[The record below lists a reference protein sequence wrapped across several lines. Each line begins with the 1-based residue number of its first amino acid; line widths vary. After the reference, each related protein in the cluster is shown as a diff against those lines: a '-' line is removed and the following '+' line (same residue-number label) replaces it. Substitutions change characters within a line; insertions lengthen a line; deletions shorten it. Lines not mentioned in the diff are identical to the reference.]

1 MTATGA
7 NPGRMDGDGSS
18 LRRGVRLAAVALLLA
33 GFAGPASLRA
43 QQVENGA
50 APQAD
55 ERDAAAEGGHDDQAE
70 RESEEPAA
78 HVDEEIVVTGSRAR
92 ERSVTKS
99 MVPVDV
105 ISAEHVAHQGETNL
119 DQLLRTV
126 VPSLNIS
133 AISGD
138 AATIVRP
145 TNLRGLAPDHTLVLV
160 NGKRRHRGAVILWS
174 RIGVSHG
181 AQGPDLS
188 AIPAI
193 ALRQVEVLRDGA
205 SAQYGSDAIAGIMNF
220 LLSDARSGGSFEV
233 LTGLYD
239 AGDGESVTVAGNVG
253 LPWGET
259 GFANVSLEYG
269 GSNPTNR
276 SMQRADALALVAA
289 GNTHVADPAQRW
301 GKAEVD
307 DDVKLWINFGR
318 PLGSG
323 GATQFYGWANH
334 ADRNVTARNFFF
346 RNPNTRDAVYSGD
359 GGATLLIG
367 DALDAADGTPD
378 GSAGCPVVAVTD
390 ALPDQDALG
399 RVFDDPN
406 CFSFQELFPG
416 GFQPVFGGDRV
427 DSSLVLGVR
436 GFTASGTGWDVSVSA
451 GRNEIDFLLFD
462 SVNASLGPLSPT
474 SFKPGLYG
482 QRDVSANLDL
492 LRQLGERLHLAGGLE
507 WREERFEIGLGDPD
521 SWRIGP
527 YARQGFSSG
536 SNGFPGFSSVAAGAW
551 TRSNAAVYGDLE
563 YGPPDESW
571 NLGLAVRLEDYEDFG
586 STLNGKIAGRRQVSE
601 ALALRASA
609 STGFRAPTPGQQN
622 AFNVSTQWD
631 PERFE
636 LVNNGTIPPASRV
649 AELRG
654 GKALDAEKSVNLAAG
669 AILERGPLTL
679 TADLFRVDVSDRLG
693 VTGLFALQPFEVEQ
707 LLAEGITSAANITN
721 FRFFANDFETRTE
734 GLDLVVTWRPPQ
746 AGGHTTLDLA
756 LNVTSTEVVDF
767 NPLTLDRRRIRELE
781 EALPGLRW
789 NATLHHELGRHTS
802 ARRPVEVLARLGYY
816 DGWHDP
822 FIALDF
828 GGAYLLDVEVG
839 IPLPGGARLAIGAR
853 NALGETGD
861 GNPAPTLLG
870 NPHSTRAPF
879 DVSGAYYYSRL
890 QYRWGRGN

>member
-1 MTATGA
+1 
-7 NPGRMDGDGSS
+7 MDGDGSS
-18 LRRGVRLAAVALLLA
+18 LRRGVWLAAVALLLV
-33 GFAGPASLRA
+33 GFAVPRSLWA
-43 QQVENGA
+43 QQVEDQA
-50 APQAD
+50 ASHAD
-55 ERDAAAEGGHDDQAE
+55 ERDGHDEA
-70 RESEEPAA
+70 ESEHPAA

-99 MVPVDV
+99 MVPIDV

-119 DQLLRTV
+119 DQLLRNV

-205 SAQYGSDAIAGIMNF
+205 SAQYGSDAIAGMLNF
-220 LLSDARSGGSFEV
+220 LLKDARSGGSFEV

-259 GFANVSLEYG
+259 GFANLSLEYG

-276 SMQRADALALVAA
+276 AIQRADAAALVAA

-301 GKAEVD
+301 GKADVD

-323 GATQFYGWANH
+323 GTRFYGWANY
-334 ADRNVTARNFFF
+334 ADRSVTARNFFF

-359 GGATLLIG
+359 GGASLLIG

-378 GSAGCPVVAVTD
+378 GSAGCPVVPVTD
-390 ALPDQDALG
+390 ALPDQDALA
-399 RVFDDPN
+399 RVLDDPN
-406 CFSFQELFPG
+406 CFSFQELYPG

-436 GFTASGTGWDVSVSA
+436 GFIASGTAWDLSVSA

-474 SFKPGLYG
+474 SFEPGLYG
-482 QRDVSANLDL
+482 QRDVGANLDL
-492 LRQLGERLHLAGGLE
+492 LRQFGERLHLAGGLE
-507 WREERFEIGLGDPD
+507 WREERFEIGLGDPA

-536 SNGFPGFSSVAAGAW
+536 SNGFPGFSPVAAGAW

-563 YGPPDESW
+563 YGPPDEFW

-586 STLNGKIAGRRQVSE
+586 STLNGKLAGRRQVSG

-631 PERFE
+631 AERFE

-654 GKALDAEKSVNLAAG
+654 GKALDAERSVNLAAG
-669 AILERGPLTL
+669 AVVERGPLTI
-679 TADLFRVDVSDRLG
+679 TADVFRVDVSGRLR
-693 VTGLFALQPFEVEQ
+693 VTGMFALQPFEVEQ
-707 LLAEGITSAANITN
+707 LLSEGITSAGNITN

-734 GLDLVVTWRPPQ
+734 GLDLVVTWRPPK

-756 LNVTSTEVVDF
+756 LNVTSTKVVDF
-767 NPLTLDRRRIRELE
+767 NPLTLDEQRVRELE
-781 EALPGLRW
+781 EALPGVRW

-802 ARRPVEVLARLGYY
+802 ARRPVELLARLGYY
-816 DGWHDP
+816 DGWYDP
-822 FIALDF
+822 FIPVDF
-828 GGAYLLDVEVG
+828 GGVYLLDTEVG
-839 IPLPGGARLAIGAR
+839 LPLPGGARLAIGAR
-853 NALGETGD
+853 NALGETGKD
-861 GNPAPTLLG
+861 NPTPMRLG
-870 NPHSTRAPF
+870 NLYSTRTPF

-890 QYRWGRGN
+890 QYRWGGGN

>member
-1 MTATGA
+1 MS
-7 NPGRMDGDGSS
+7 GDSAS
-18 LRRGVRLAAVALLLA
+18 LSRSVWLAAVALLLV
-33 GFAGPASLRA
+33 GFAQPRSLWT
-43 QQVENGA
+43 QQVEDHA
-50 APQAD
+50 ASHAD
-55 ERDAAAEGGHDDQAE
+55 EREAAAEGGDDEHDGYDEAG
-70 RESEEPAA
+70 SDDPAA
-78 HVDEEIVVTGSRAR
+78 HVHEEIVVTGSRAR

-99 MVPVDV
+99 MVPIDV

-119 DQLLRTV
+119 DNLLRTV

-133 AISGD
+133 SISGD

-220 LLSDARSGGSFEV
+220 LLKDARSGGSLEV

-259 GFANVSLEYG
+259 GFANLSVEVG
-269 GSNPTNR
+269 GANPTNR
-276 SMQRADALALVAA
+276 AIQRADAAALVAA

-307 DDVKLWINFGR
+307 DDVKFWINFGR
-318 PLGSG
+318 PLGSSG
-323 GATQFYGWANH
+323 TVRFYGWANH
-334 ADRNVTARNFFF
+334 ADRHVTARNFFF

-359 GGATLLIG
+359 GGASLLIG
-367 DALDAADGTPD
+367 DVLDAADGTPN
-378 GSAGCPVVAVTD
+378 GSAGCPVVRVTD
-390 ALPDQDALG
+390 ALPEQNALA
-399 RVFDDPN
+399 RVFNDPN
-406 CFSFQELFPG
+406 CFSFQELYPG

-436 GFTASGTGWDVSVSA
+436 GFTASGTIWDVSVSG

-474 SFKPGLYG
+474 SFEPGLYG
-482 QRDVSANLDL
+482 QSDVSANLDL
-492 LRQLGERLHLAGGLE
+492 LRQFGERLHLAGGLE
-507 WREERFEIGLGDPD
+507 WREERFEIGLGDPA
-521 SWRIGP
+521 SWQIGP
-527 YARQGFSSG
+527 YAQQGFSSG
-536 SNGFPGFSSVAAGAW
+536 SNGFPGFSPVAAGDW
-551 TRSNAAVYGDLE
+551 TRANAAVFGDLE

-586 STLNGKIAGRRQVSE
+586 STLNGKIAGRRQVSG

-631 PERFE
+631 AERFE

-669 AILERGPLTL
+669 AIFERGPLTF
-679 TADLFRVDVSDRLG
+679 TADVFRVEVSDRLG
-693 VTGLFALQPFEVEQ
+693 VTGLFELQPFEVEQ
-707 LLAEGITSAANITN
+707 LLAEGITSAGNITN

-734 GLDLVVTWRPPQ
+734 GVDLVVTWRPPQ

-767 NPLTLDRRRIRELE
+767 NPLTLDQQRIRELE
-781 EALPGLRW
+781 EALPGVRW

-802 ARRPVEVLARLGYY
+802 TRRPVELLARLGYY
-816 DGWHDP
+816 DSWYDP
-822 FIALDF
+822 FIPVDF
-828 GGAYLLDVEVG
+828 GGVYLLDVEVG
-839 IPLPGGARLAIGAR
+839 IPLPAGARLAIGAR

-861 GNPAPTLLG
+861 GNPTPMRLG
-870 NPHSTRAPF
+870 NLYSTRSPF

-890 QYRWGRGN
+890 QYRWGSAK